1 VSNLN
6 VVLLVLATTV
16 FLLVI
21 AVQVRSSR
29 RKRSSQGRP
38 GATHELSVRTVAKHQ
53 VRIVLSGGK
62 RRVLVDGA
70 EVNDPESLVDPALR
84 QSVARGEQAL
94 EQLVHGG
101 SQGASPPLA
110 IVVDGVTYHDLSE
123 IPDERIR
130 KIAQDALK
138 HP

>member
-1 VSNLN
+1 
-6 VVLLVLATTV
+6 
-16 FLLVI
+16 
-21 AVQVRSSR
+21 
-29 RKRSSQGRP
+29 
-38 GATHELSVRTVAKHQ
+38 
-53 VRIVLSGGK
+53 
-62 RRVLVDGA
+62 
-70 EVNDPESLVDPALR
+70 
-84 QSVARGEQAL
+84 VARGEQAL

-101 SQGASPPLA
+101 SQGGSPPLA